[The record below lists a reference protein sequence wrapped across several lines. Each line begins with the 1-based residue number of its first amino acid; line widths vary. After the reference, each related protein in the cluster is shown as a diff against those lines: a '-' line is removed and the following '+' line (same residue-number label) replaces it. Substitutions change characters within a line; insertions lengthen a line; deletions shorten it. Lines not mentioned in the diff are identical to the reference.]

1 MRRAASSHTP
11 SSSARASLWA
21 RRWMLLAAVLFG
33 VVFLVSLQLAPS
45 VSEQRR
51 DSGIFA
57 YTAEVIREGGLPY
70 LDAWD
75 NKLPGVYFIDALAFA
90 VFGTNRW
97 ALWLIE
103 NFTLFAAALALFWLL
118 KQLYKTRA
126 EAWIGALIFILLA
139 RHPLL
144 VEDTNF
150 TELYALLP
158 QAIVFVAGFQL
169 LRRAEWRW
177 ALLFGFA
184 AGVAFLIKQTTV
196 GVALAFVPAVLLSG
210 HPLRGSRERWRWLG
224 GMALGGLACLLPV
237 GVYLLANGILD
248 DAFDASFVMAR
259 SFHRWV
265 GQESVWLGRTLIT
278 TLTKSAFVI
287 VFYPLLPFLLIG
299 LREAWR
305 RGRAL
310 PHADLQAASEAT
322 LARWAAL
329 TFAVDLTLVNVTN
342 RGYGHYYVTL
352 LPTVT
357 LLLTLAV
364 TKLHEWAQQDK
375 RARRVRW
382 AQLYFAAVLIGVPLV
397 TSVVRFWQA
406 NWQIAGPAKQR
417 DLTAY
422 VIEHTSPQDMVLVW
436 GAATVINFQSGRK
449 SPTRYHYGYP
459 LVVPD
464 YSDEAIQEFVAEL
477 EANQP
482 AMIVDTTMRDG
493 YRVPPLD
500 PGRRRQWWAEGG
512 RRDTANLEPIYRFV
526 SAHCRVV
533 DEVDEAAIY
542 HCAY

>member
-1 MRRAASSHTP
+1 MRRTASSTQSNP
-11 SSSARASLWA
+11 ARASFWA
-21 RRWMLLAAVLFG
+21 RHWMLLAAVLLG

-103 NFTLFAAALALFWLL
+103 NLTLFSAAWALFWLL
-118 KQLYKTRA
+118 KQLYGTRS
-126 EAWIGALIFILLA
+126 EVWIGTLIFILLA

-158 QAIVFVAGFQL
+158 QTLVLVAGFQL
-169 LRRAEWRW
+169 LRQPEWRW
-177 ALLFGFA
+177 AVLFGFA

-196 GVALAFVPAVLLSG
+196 GVALAFVPAVLVSG
-210 HPLRGSRERWRWLG
+210 HPLRHTRARWRWLS

-265 GQESVWLGRTLIT
+265 GQESVWLGRTLVT
-278 TLTKSAFVI
+278 TLTKSAFVV
-287 VFYPLLPFLLIG
+287 VFYPLLPFLLLG

-305 RGRAL
+305 RGKVA
-310 PHADLQAASEAT
+310 PEADAQSAGEAT
-322 LARWAAL
+322 LARWAVL
-329 TFAVDLTLVNVTN
+329 TFAVDLTLVNITN

-352 LPTVT
+352 LPAAT
-357 LLLTLAV
+357 LLLTMAV
-364 TKLHEWAQQDK
+364 TKLNTWLEQPK
-375 RARRVRW
+375 RARRARW
-382 AQLYFAAVLIGVPLV
+382 ARLYFAAVLVGVPLV
-397 TSVVRFWQA
+397 ASVVRFWQA
-406 NWQIAGPAKQR
+406 NWQIAGPAQQR
-417 DLTAY
+417 DLAAY
-422 VIEHTSPQDMVLVW
+422 VIEHTNPEDMVLVW

-459 LVVPD
+459 LIVPD
-464 YSDEAIQEFVAEL
+464 YSDEAILEFVQEL
-477 EANQP
+477 ETNQP
-482 AMIVDTTMRDG
+482 VMIVDTTMRDG

-500 PGRRRQWWAEGG
+500 PVRRQQWWAEGG
-512 RRDTANLEPIYRFV
+512 RRDTANLAPIYRFV
-526 SAHCRVV
+526 AAHCRIV

-542 HCAY
+542 RCTYD

>member
-1 MRRAASSHTP
+1 MRRTTAHAQRSP
-11 SSSARASLWA
+11 ARASFWA
-21 RRWMLLAAVLFG
+21 RRWTLLAAVLLG

-97 ALWLIE
+97 ALWLAE
-103 NFTLFAAALALFWLL
+103 NLTLFGAALALFWLL
-118 KQLYKTRA
+118 KQIYEKRA
-126 EAWIGALIFILLA
+126 EVWIGTLIFILLA

-158 QAIVFVAGFQL
+158 QTLVLVAGFQL
-169 LRRAEWRW
+169 LRRPEWRW

-210 HPLRGSRERWRWLG
+210 HPLARERRRWRWLG
-224 GMALGGLACLLPV
+224 GIALGGLACLLPV

-265 GQESVWLGRTLIT
+265 GRESVWLGRTLIT
-278 TLTKSAFVI
+278 TLTKSAFAL

-299 LREAWR
+299 LRAAWR
-305 RGRAL
+305 RGRVRPLTDART
-310 PHADLQAASEAT
+310 ASEAT
-322 LARWAAL
+322 LARWAVL
-329 TFAVDLTLVNVTN
+329 TFAADLTLVNITN

-352 LPTVT
+352 LPAVT
-357 LLLTLAV
+357 LLLTFSV
-364 TKLHEWAQQDK
+364 SKLNEWAEQSR
-375 RARRVRW
+375 RARRVHW
-382 AQLYFAAVLIGVPLV
+382 ARVYLAAVLIGVPLV
-397 TSVVRFWQA
+397 ASVVRFWEA

-459 LVVPD
+459 LIVPD
-464 YSDEAIQEFVAEL
+464 YSDEAILEFVAEL

-482 AMIVDTTMRDG
+482 TMIVDTTMRDG

-500 PGRRRQWWAEGG
+500 PERRRQWWAEGG
-512 RRDTANLEPIYRFV
+512 RRDTANLQPIYRFV
-526 SAHCRVV
+526 AQHCRIV

-542 HCAY
+542 RCTYD

>member
-1 MRRAASSHTP
+1 MV
-11 SSSARASLWA
+11 
-21 RRWMLLAAVLFG
+21 LAAVLLG

-57 YTAEVIREGGLPY
+57 YTAEIVREGGLPY

-103 NFTLFAAALALFWLL
+103 NLTLFGAALAIFWLL
-118 KQLYKTRA
+118 KQLYGTRA
-126 EAWIGALIFILLA
+126 ETWIGALIFILLA

-158 QAIVFVAGFQL
+158 QTVVFVAGFQL
-169 LRRAEWRW
+169 LRRPEWRW
-177 ALLFGFA
+177 AVLLGFA

-210 HPLRGSRERWRWLG
+210 HPLRRARERWRWLG
-224 GMALGGLACLLPV
+224 GIVAGALACLLPV

-265 GQESVWLGRTLIT
+265 GRESVWLGRTLIT
-278 TLTKSAFVI
+278 TLTKSAFAV

-305 RGRAL
+305 RGRVA
-310 PHADLQAASEAT
+310 PDANAQAASEAT
-322 LARWAAL
+322 LTRWAAL

-352 LPTVT
+352 LPAVT

-364 TKLHEWAQQDK
+364 AKLNEWAGSEPSK
-375 RARRVRW
+375 RARRAHW
-382 AQLYFAAVLIGVPLV
+382 ARLYLATLLVGVPLV
-397 TSVVRFWQA
+397 ASVVRFWRA

-422 VIEHTSPQDMVLVW
+422 VIAHTNPEDMVLVW

-459 LVVPD
+459 LIVPD
-464 YSDEAIQEFVAEL
+464 YSDEAILEFVQEL
-477 EANQP
+477 ETNQP
-482 AMIVDTTMRDG
+482 VMIVDTTMRDG

-500 PGRRRQWWAEGG
+500 PVRRRQWWAEGG

-526 SAHCRVV
+526 AEHCRMV

-542 HCAY
+542 RCTY

>member
-1 MRRAASSHTP
+1 MRRMTASAP
-11 SSSARASLWA
+11 KNLARAPLWA
-21 RRWMLLAAVLFG
+21 RRRVLLVAVLLG

-97 ALWLIE
+97 ALWLAE
-103 NFTLFAAALALFWLL
+103 NLTLFAAAWALFWLL
-118 KQLYKTRA
+118 KQLYGQRA
-126 EAWIGALIFILLA
+126 ETWAGTLIFVLLA

-158 QAIVFVAGFQL
+158 QVVVLVAGYQL
-169 LRRAEWRW
+169 LRRPNARW
-177 ALLFGFA
+177 GLLFGFA

-196 GVALAFVPAVLLSG
+196 GVALAFVPAVWLSG
-210 HPLRGSRERWRWLG
+210 HPLLRGRRGWRWAGWIAAG
-224 GMALGGLACLLPV
+224 GALVLTAAV
-237 GVYLLANGILD
+237 GYLLANGILD

-278 TLTKSAFVI
+278 TLTKSAFVL

-299 LREAWR
+299 LREGWGC
-305 RGRAL
+305 GRVEKT
-310 PHADLQAASEAT
+310 ADARSAAEAA
-322 LARWAAL
+322 LARWAVL

-352 LPTVT
+352 LPAVT
-357 LLLTLAV
+357 LLLTMSLARLNAWAKRS
-364 TKLHEWAQQDK
+364 TWAQ
-375 RARRVRW
+375 RGRVYL
-382 AQLYFAAVLIGVPLV
+382 ALVVVGVPLV
-397 TSVVRFWQA
+397 ASVARFWQA
-406 NWQIAGPAKQR
+406 NWQIAGPARQR
-417 DLTAY
+417 DLAAY
-422 VIEHTSPQDMVLVW
+422 VLQHTNPEDLVLVW

-449 SPTRYHYGYP
+449 SPTQYHYGYP
-459 LVVPD
+459 LIVPD
-464 YSDEAIQEFVAEL
+464 YSDEAILEFVRDL

-482 AMIVDTTMRDG
+482 VMIVDTTMRDG

-500 PGRRRQWWAEGG
+500 PVRRQQWWAEGG
-512 RRDTANLEPIYRFV
+512 RRDTADLTPIYRFV
-526 SAHCRVV
+526 AEHCRIV

-542 HCAY
+542 RCTYD